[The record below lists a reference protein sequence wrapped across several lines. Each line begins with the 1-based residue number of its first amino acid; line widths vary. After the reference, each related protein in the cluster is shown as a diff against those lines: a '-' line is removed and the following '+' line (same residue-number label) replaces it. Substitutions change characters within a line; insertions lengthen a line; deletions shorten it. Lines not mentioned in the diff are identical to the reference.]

1 MRRGLCVL
9 ICVVPGMSFGWFR
22 CVRSSLW
29 SREASAAGDEGDFDP
44 FKRRSCRPKI
54 LWSVGQNSP
63 PRPPAGGGAAG
74 GDGTGEE
81 KTAATA
87 AGDSG
92 AANGAGGEGARAAE
106 AAPAVQTG
114 GQPKGEEGGLQ
125 SMHSFGGVDI
135 MEAGRLALEKRMN
148 AVKTK
153 AASRQGGK
161 LTLDKYL
168 EKARVDA

>member
-1 MRRGLCVL
+1 MLHFYLGLGLVCFFYF
-9 ICVVPGMSFGWFR
+9 CGR
-22 CVRSSLW
+22 
-29 SREASAAGDEGDFDP
+29 REASAAGDEGDFDP

-63 PRPPAGGGAAG
+63 PRPPAGGGGGGGGAAG
-74 GDGTGEE
+74 GDGTAAAA
-81 KTAATA
+81 AATA
-87 AGDSG
+87 SGSG
-92 AANGAGGEGARAAE
+92 AANGAGSEGAKTAAPTVAPEAE
-106 AAPAVQTG
+106 APVG
-114 GQPKGEEGGLQ
+114 GGEPEGAGGLQ
-125 SMHSFGGVDI
+125 NMHSFGGVDI
-135 MEAGRLALEKRMN
+135 MEAGRLALEKRVN